1 VFRVCTLV
9 LQRGAAAGLSP
20 SQIAGVLCREGLSRS
35 VIEKLHSNAVHLARA
50 GASAASRSS
59 RSSSSS
65 SSVVSSRASHSSAGS
80 VPLAAYMAQLECL
93 LGEYLEEF
101 LLDGASELLF

>member
-20 SQIAGVLCREGLSRS
+20 SQIAGVLCREGL
-35 VIEKLHSNAVHLARA
+35 
-50 GASAASRSS
+50 
-59 RSSSSS
+59 S